1 MEFLKSTIYNRVL
14 AERMSRVIL
23 LGILLL
29 SVAVP
34 GYSQFLS
41 AGIKVGAPL
50 TDALEGY
57 STGAGL
63 ATTSTDRWFVGPTAE
78 IHLPFR
84 LSFEVDA
91 LYRTESYGITVS
103 EGAPPVGVTLKT
115 SLHSWQFPF
124 LAKYDL
130 RGGLVR
136 PFIDGGVTYQHLSGA
151 RFIDD
156 PNTAGVTVGGGFTV
170 KLLFLRVS
178 PEIRY
183 TRWGRHNVYSPF
195 VTNSQN
201 QVDVLAGFTF

>member
-1 MEFLKSTIYNRVL
+1 MGR
-14 AERMSRVIL
+14 AIL
-23 LGILLL
+23 LGVLFLGA
-29 SVAVP
+29 VVP

-41 AGIKVGAPL
+41 AVVKVGAPL
-50 TDALEGY
+50 ADALRGY
-57 STGAGL
+57 SSSAGIV
-63 ATTSTDRWFVGPTAE
+63 TTSTDRWFVGPTVE
-78 IHLPFR
+78 VHLPFR

-91 LYRTESYGITVS
+91 LYRTESYGITNTSLVS
-103 EGAPPVGVTLKT
+103 TPAVGEWFAGTSSISVTSKT

-124 LAKYDL
+124 LAKYEL

-136 PFIDGGVTYQHLSGA
+136 PFVDGGVTYQHLSGA
-151 RFIDD
+151 SYIDD
-156 PNTAGVTVGGGFTV
+156 PNTAGGTVGGGVTV

-183 TRWGRHNVYSPF
+183 TRWGRHDVYSPF